1 MMNNVYMNTLQKKIN
16 STLDEIEKCKK
27 DLSHDSLL
35 YETQISQLELRLQQL
50 NNVKEKMEGSYGRE
64 KIVTRLYGDNVSANS
79 ISIRKLSSFFDFIQ
93 GITDDIATA
102 LDKTSNKVTNK
113 IKSKTDLKLTEI
125 FEGSFG
131 MVLEANFEPDMD
143 RNDNLITQT
152 TTMLFN
158 VLNAGNDLEYLSTL
172 SKTIGKNSIN
182 KYKTFLNSLISD
194 NFNIECKLIKNYG
207 EEIIWSPSTSKIKDI
222 LSTLNIIQESSEE
235 LIEITGQL
243 TKIDILKNNFEIY
256 TDDSEKISGKSTP
269 EMLINL
275 RTLLGEK
282 SKFLLTKQTLFNPS
296 SNAETINWLLT
307 GTSD

>member
-35 YETQISQLELRLQQL
+35 YKTQISQLELRLQQL
-50 NNVKEKMEGSYGRE
+50 NNEKEKMEGSYGRE